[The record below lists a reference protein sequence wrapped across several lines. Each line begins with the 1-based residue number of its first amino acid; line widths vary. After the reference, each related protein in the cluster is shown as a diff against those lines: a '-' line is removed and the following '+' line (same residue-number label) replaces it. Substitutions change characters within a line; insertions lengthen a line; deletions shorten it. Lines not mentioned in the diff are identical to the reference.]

1 MKRILIV
8 GASGLLGTKLYEIAK
23 DKYEVFG
30 TYHSHE
36 MKGETFF
43 KLDVTSRKEVF
54 SLFEKLK
61 PNVVFDFH
69 SITDVDYCEL
79 HPEEAWLVNVDGTKN
94 IAEASKTFGAKMFF
108 ISSDYVFDGKKTN
121 YSEKDKPNPLNF
133 YGKTKAVAEK
143 VVEFL
148 VPDFIIARTAVLYGL
163 GGLGKKPFPLWV
175 LENLKEGKEIKVVI
189 DQFNNP
195 TLADNLAE
203 ILLKLYEKNA
213 SGLFHV
219 VGKDNVSRY
228 EFAMKVAEIFG
239 INKNLIKPITSPE
252 LRQAALRTRKLELST
267 RKLQRI
273 LDIVPV
279 GIEEGLKIIK
289 KQMEEKQ

>member
-1 MKRILIV
+1 MKKILIV
-8 GASGLLGTKLYEIAK
+8 GISSLLGSRLYHVAK
-23 DKYEVFG
+23 DNYTIFG
-30 TYHSHE
+30 TYYSHTIA
-36 MKGETFF
+36 GDNFF
-43 KLDVTSRKEVF
+43 KLDVTNRQEVF
-54 SLFEKLK
+54 RLFEKIR

-94 IAEASKTFGAKMFF
+94 IAEACRTFGVKMIF

-121 YSEKDKPNPLNF
+121 YSEKDKPNPINF
-133 YGKTKAVAEK
+133 YGKTKAIAER

-175 LENLKEGKEIKVVI
+175 IENLKEGKEIKVVI
-189 DQFNNP
+189 DQFSNP
-195 TLADNLAE
+195 TFADNLAE
-203 ILLKLYEKNA
+203 ILLKLYEKDV

-228 EFAMKVAEIFG
+228 EFAIKVAEIF
-239 INKNLIKPITSPE
+239 NLDKSLIKPITSPE
-252 LRQAALRTRKLELST
+252 LRQAAIRPRKLELST
-267 RKLQRI
+267 KKLQRI
-273 LDIVPV
+273 LNVVPIGV
-279 GIEEGLKIIK
+279 DEGLRELK
-289 KQMEEKQ
+289 KQMEGLM